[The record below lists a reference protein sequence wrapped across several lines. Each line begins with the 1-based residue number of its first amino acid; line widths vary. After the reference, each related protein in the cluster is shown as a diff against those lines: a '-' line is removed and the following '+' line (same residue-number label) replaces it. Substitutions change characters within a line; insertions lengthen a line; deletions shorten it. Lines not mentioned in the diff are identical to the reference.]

1 MKYCV
6 GVMTVTL
13 HLPASHSLKE
23 RRSVVNSLKEKIS
36 NRCNVSILEQGAETW
51 QIAELAFAVV
61 TETEP
66 QGEEQFRRVRDLIDM
81 ETRLVALT
89 PQVEYYV

>member
-23 RRSVVNSLKEKIS
+23 RRSAVNSLKEKIS
-36 NRCNVSILEQGAETW
+36 DRCNVSILEQAAETW

-66 QGEEQFRRVRDLIDM
+66 QAEEQFRRVRDLIDM
-81 ETRLVALT
+81 ETRVVALT